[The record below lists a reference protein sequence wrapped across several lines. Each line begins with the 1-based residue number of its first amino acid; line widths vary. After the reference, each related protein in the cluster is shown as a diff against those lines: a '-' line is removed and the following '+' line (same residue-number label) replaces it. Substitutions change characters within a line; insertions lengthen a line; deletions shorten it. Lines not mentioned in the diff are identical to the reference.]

1 MNNTHEHIWVWMHD
15 SLFYKAMY
23 RPKDCSFIVY
33 NDQDEV
39 ILRYIGVTPEQ
50 FKQLQTMFVRI
61 GAKQLPNQAAPFTY
75 L

>member
-1 MNNTHEHIWVWMHD
+1 MKNTHEHIWVWVQD
-15 SLFYKAMY
+15 SLLYKAVY
-23 RPKDCSFIVY
+23 RLKDCSFIVY

-39 ILRYIGVTPEQ
+39 ILRYTGVTPEQ
-50 FKQLQTMFVRI
+50 LEQLQRMFVRI